1 MAKSPTMLPSDQL
14 SCKLLK
20 ISMVYA
26 VLSLTILST
35 NQRGSNRLVVV
46 KNMVEPYVI

>member
-1 MAKSPTMLPSDQL
+1 
-14 SCKLLK
+14 
-20 ISMVYA
+20 MVYA
-26 VLSLTILST
+26 VLSLTIYFLT